1 MIGITQ
7 PHPMAEAIPTRI
19 KKMSRGEANAKTLG
33 GEKIKKKEDG
43 RQVQK
48 EDGREKANVKTLG
61 GEKMEGKFKN
71 KINKKKME
79 EERQM

>member
-33 GEKIKKKEDG
+33 GEKIMVKIKKK
-43 RQVQK
+43 
-48 EDGREKANVKTLG
+48 
-61 GEKMEGKFKN
+61 
-71 KINKKKME
+71 E
-79 EERQM
+79 EERQVQD

>member
-1 MIGITQ
+1 
-7 PHPMAEAIPTRI
+7 MAEAIPTRI

-43 RQVQK
+43 RQVQEQDRQE
-48 EDGREKANVKTLG
+48 EDGREKANAKTLG

>member
-33 GEKIKKKEDG
+33 E
-43 RQVQK
+43 
-48 EDGREKANVKTLG
+48 
-61 GEKMEGKFKN
+61 EKMEGKFKN

-79 EERQM
+79 EEMQI

>member
-33 GEKIKKKEDG
+33 GEK
-43 RQVQK
+43 
-48 EDGREKANVKTLG
+48 
-61 GEKMEGKFKN
+61 MEGKFKN
-71 KINKKKME
+71 KINKKKVEDPIWIPLMTLS
-79 EERQM
+79 

>member
-19 KKMSRGEANAKTLG
+19 KKMSRGEAKAKTLG

-43 RQVQK
+43 RQVQEQDQQE
-48 EDGREKANVKTLG
+48 EDGGGKANVKTLG
-61 GEKMEGKFKN
+61 
-71 KINKKKME
+71 
-79 EERQM
+79 

>member
-33 GEKIKKKEDG
+33 GGKMKKKEDG
-43 RQVQK
+43 RQVQEQDQQE
-48 EDGREKANVKTLG
+48 EDGRGKANVKTLG
-61 GEKMEGKFKN
+61 
-71 KINKKKME
+71 
-79 EERQM
+79 

>member
-7 PHPMAEAIPTRI
+7 PHPMAEAIPTKI

-43 RQVQK
+43 RQVQEQDQQE
-48 EDGREKANVKTLG
+48 EDGRGKANVKTLG
-61 GEKMEGKFKN
+61 
-71 KINKKKME
+71 
-79 EERQM
+79 